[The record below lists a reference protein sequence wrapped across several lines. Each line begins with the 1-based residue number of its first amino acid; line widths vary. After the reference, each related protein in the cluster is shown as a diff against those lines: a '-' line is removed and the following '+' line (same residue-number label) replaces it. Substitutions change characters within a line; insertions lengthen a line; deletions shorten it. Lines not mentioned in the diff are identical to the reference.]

1 MRFIAAIPLVT
12 LLVSANSIVSYEGYQ
27 ALRVRFEGDLP
38 AVQRK
43 LSKLSY
49 DEWERT
55 ADDITITLSPEQI
68 PAFKSLGLK
77 YDVMH
82 GDLGASINA
91 ESASGAEWK
100 RQIDDLAWYD
110 SYHPYDDHKAYFE
123 ELHAAHPDHSEIIS
137 TGTSYEGRDIFGIH
151 FWGDE
156 GPGKP
161 AIVFHGTVH
170 AREWITAP
178 VIEYLTLQLLTGY
191 RNDNQTTV
199 ARDSYDFYIF
209 PFVNPDGFV
218 YTQTNDRLW
227 RKNRQPP
234 PNNSTVCWG
243 RDINR
248 NWPYK
253 WDANPNGASADPC
266 HFGYKGEAPGDTPEM
281 AGLHAFIDR
290 LRDTNGIKL
299 FIDWHSYS
307 QYLLAP
313 LSWNCTQYI
322 PKLGQ
327 HINLARR
334 ATQAIREVEGTQFVF
349 GPSCATLY
357 VATGYSIDYAY
368 EVGKADWAYLIEL
381 RDTGKHGFVLPP
393 AQIRGSAE
401 EQWAGFK
408 TILQYVDVE
417 DIFEA

>member
-91 ESASGAEWK
+91 ESASGAECK

-199 ARDSYDFYIF
+199 ARNSYDFYIF
-209 PFVNPDGFV
+209 PFV
-218 YTQTNDRLW
+218 L
-227 RKNRQPP
+227 
-234 PNNSTVCWG
+234 STVTAEAQPVG
-243 RDINR
+243 TVYERFGSLSQR
-248 NWPYK
+248 T
-253 WDANPNGASADPC
+253 DPSDWTLMNL
-266 HFGYKGEAPGDTPEM
+266 YWKVVP
-281 AGLHAFIDR
+281 AGSVTA
-290 LRDTNGIKL
+290 
-299 FIDWHSYS
+299 
-307 QYLLAP
+307 
-313 LSWNCTQYI
+313 
-322 PKLGQ
+322 
-327 HINLARR
+327 
-334 ATQAIREVEGTQFVF
+334 
-349 GPSCATLY
+349 
-357 VATGYSIDYAY
+357 
-368 EVGKADWAYLIEL
+368 
-381 RDTGKHGFVLPP
+381 
-393 AQIRGSAE
+393 
-401 EQWAGFK
+401 
-408 TILQYVDVE
+408 
-417 DIFEA
+417 

>member
-1 MRFIAAIPLVT
+1 M
-12 LLVSANSIVSYEGYQ
+12 
-27 ALRVRFEGDLP
+27 
-38 AVQRK
+38 
-43 LSKLSY
+43 
-49 DEWERT
+49 
-55 ADDITITLSPEQI
+55 
-68 PAFKSLGLK
+68 SLGLRH
-77 YDVMH
+77 DVMH

-91 ESASGAEWK
+91 ESASDAEWK

-161 AIVFHGTVH
+161 AVVFHGTVH
-170 AREWITAP
+170 AREWISAP
-178 VIEYLTLQLLTGY
+178 VIEYVTLQLLTGY
-191 RNDNQTTV
+191 GNDNQTTV

-234 PNNSTVCWG
+234 PNNSTTCWG

-253 WDANPNGASADPC
+253 WDADPNGASSDPC

-281 AGLHAFIDR
+281 AGLHGFIDK
-290 LRDTNGIKL
+290 LRDANGIKL

-334 ATQAIREVEGTQFVF
+334 ATRAIREVEGTQFVF

-381 RDTGKHGFVLPP
+381 RHTGNHGFVLPP
-393 AQIRGSAE
+393 EQIRGSAE
-401 EQWAGFK
+401 EQWVGFK
-408 TILQYVDVE
+408 TILQYLDVE